1 MSNYWLL
8 KSEPTSYSIDDLARD
23 KQTDWGGVRNYQARN
38 TIRDSMSKGDLAF
51 FYHSSSDVI
60 GIVGICEIAS
70 DAHPDETAFI
80 AKDHHFDPKASP
92 ANPIWFSRTVK
103 FKKKLKAPITLA
115 ELKSV
120 KGLEKM
126 VLLQRGSRLSIQPVT
141 QAEWDIISKSID
153 AK

>member
-38 TIRDSMSKGDLAF
+38 TIRDLMTKGDLAL

-60 GIVGICEIAS
+60 GIVGIAEIAS
-70 DAHPDETAFI
+70 DAHPDKTAFI
-80 AKDHHFDPKASP
+80 EQDHHFDPKASP
-92 ANPIWFSRTVK
+92 ANPIWYSRTVK
-103 FKKKLKAPITLA
+103 FKKKLKQPITLA

-126 VLLQRGSRLSIQPVT
+126 VLLQRGSRLSVQPVT
-141 QAEWDIISKSID
+141 EQEWEIINSLI
-153 AK
+153 AKK

>member
-8 KSEPTSYSIDDLARD
+8 KSEASSYSIDDLARD

-70 DAHPDETAFI
+70 DAHPDETAFDTT
-80 AKDHHFDPKASP
+80 DHHYDPKSSP
-92 ANPIWFSRTVK
+92 ANPIWYSRTVK
-103 FKKKLKAPITLA
+103 FKKKLKTPITLA
-115 ELKSV
+115 ELKDV

-126 VLLQRGSRLSIQPVT
+126 VLLQRGSRLSVQPVSEN
-141 QAEWDIISKSID
+141 EWHTISILSEKR
-153 AK
+153 